1 LSNFLVNPY
10 RFVSAVPSV
19 IFSEDQD
26 GVSGY
31 TAYHTETTNLPVS
44 GDTYY
49 LGTNNNGYGGS
60 MSSASPSWD
69 TGTSSGTWTVSGES
83 TYKSETTW
91 NDDYIFGK
99 SALGSANQTATD
111 IMMSNMNSASW
122 VGFVRLSDV
131 EVAKTDEAVPQF
143 ALALDNGGA
152 VRSIVEGVLGSH
164 GIFPNWST
172 SSKFKIEIL
181 VDV

>member
-1 LSNFLVNPY
+1 MSYLTNPY
-10 RFVSAVPSV
+10 RFVSEVPSV

-26 GVSGY
+26 GSSGY
-31 TAYHTETTNLPVS
+31 TVYHTETTNLPVS

-49 LGTNNNGYGGS
+49 LGTNNNGNGGS
-60 MSSASPSWD
+60 MSSSAPSWGSD
-69 TGTSSGTWTVSGES
+69 SSGTWTTSGNS
-83 TYKSETTW
+83 TYKSGTGW
-91 NDDYIFGK
+91 NDDYMFGK

-122 VGFVRLSDV
+122 VGFLRTSDV

-143 ALALDNGGA
+143 ALALDNGGT
-152 VRSIVEGVLGSH
+152 VRSIIEGVVGSG
-164 GIFPNWST
+164 GIFPNWT
-172 SSKFKIEIL
+172 TASKFKIEIL